1 MALNFPSS
9 PTNGQT
15 YSAYN
20 ITWVYETANTTWKVK
35 HDGVFAAGTTKV
47 AVLRDQK
54 NYDKGGGY
62 FYGDYWRDRDL
73 TVIEDPQGFVTFV
86 PTPNGQTTE
95 SLGKTPG
102 YWSLPAGTYE
112 IQWGAFGGDVNRHQ
126 TRLVWS
132 TTQSDMTWT
141 AVEPN
146 YSTTTADNPP
156 DQTSRFG
163 TNECFGS
170 SENVTIT
177 TVSAWTGTW
186 SKGTKVITITETTW
200 FKVLHIS
207 DSDDPEGFGTEVD
220 GSSFS
225 PDRYTTGKNIYAEVR
240 ITDLATAVKEGT
252 DGSVLNVK
260 DYGALGDGSTN
271 DSAAIQS
278 AFNAANSTTNQKG
291 KRIVFPAGVYCV
303 ESQLNVTLDAVQEQF
318 HVEGLGNVVIRQKHA
333 NNGFNI
339 DINTNDWIESLGA
352 PRVTIRGI
360 TFAQDD
366 SLNNGDGKAIYLDGA
381 NVGGRH
387 TGICIIENCRVSNY
401 SNRLKSFSMGIH
413 INELHDVS
421 ITNCSFH
428 MDFGDAASPIANSL
442 NTGVYIDGTT
452 AAYPAHYFIDNCAFY
467 YGNSG
472 IHLNDYCEGLYVSN
486 CGFVV
491 NDNGIICDVEGE
503 LGQQEPG
510 LQVTNCHF
518 NQATTQYDTYSI
530 YGNGM
535 VDVLISNNLIYAGPN
550 NKADNSSGWTGL
562 GTGERGAIYLEHS
575 GSYTITNNVF
585 KRNGS
590 HTPGAGQLI
599 SAIKIGDS
607 YASGATALNLGT
619 IQSNIFELFD
629 TALRAVYL
637 MSESEYVSVVNN
649 QFKDCN
655 GEIKDDGTAGKNL
668 TFPQLNAG
676 DAGDPAVTVWHVQ
689 KTTNQT
695 IDNESWSDITGL
707 SQTVTALSRTS
718 KFLITATVNGSMS
731 NSSGH
736 DGLLRLMRGTTV
748 IGSTAT
754 DAGVDANNTG
764 FAQVSG
770 QDSYYTIDNS
780 CITFLDT
787 PASDGSIG
795 DHTYHIEGRN
805 TDNSSNL
812 IINGRTAGGYYL
824 VSHMTIQ
831 QVS

>member
-15 YSAYN
+15 YTANN
-20 ITWVYETANTTWKVK
+20 ITWEYETSSTTWKVK
-35 HDGVFAAGTTKV
+35 YEDTVGVGKTKV

-73 TVIEDPQGFVTFV
+73 TVIEDPQSFVTFV

-170 SENVTIT
+170 SENVTHQDQAT
-177 TVSAWTGTW
+177 WTGTW
-186 SKGTKVITITETTW
+186 SKGTKVITITQTTY

-207 DSDDPEGFGTEVD
+207 EIDDSEGFGTEVD
-220 GSSFS
+220 SSAFS

-240 ITDLATAVKEGT
+240 ITDLSTAVKEGT

-271 DSAAIQS
+271 DTTAIQA
-278 AFNAANSTTNQKG
+278 AFDAANSTAHQKG

-303 ESQLNVTLDAVQEQF
+303 QSQLNVTLDAVQEQF

-339 DINTNDWIESLGA
+339 DIDTNDWLESLGA

-366 SLNNGDGKAIYLDGA
+366 SLNNSQGKAIYLDGA
-381 NVGGRH
+381 NAPGQH

-413 INELHDVS
+413 INDLHDVS

-428 MDFGDAASPIANSL
+428 MDFGDADSPKKDSL
-442 NTGVYIDGTT
+442 NTAIYIDGTT
-452 AAYPAHYFIDNCAFY
+452 AAYPAHYYVDNCSFF
-467 YGNSG
+467 YGNAG
-472 IHLNDYCEGLYVSN
+472 IHLKQYCEGLYVSN

-550 NKADNSSGWTGL
+550 NNGDGSSGWTGL
-562 GTGERGAIYLEHS
+562 GNGERGAIYLEHS

-590 HTPGAGQLI
+590 HTPGALQLI

-629 TALRAVYL
+629 TARRAVYL
-637 MSESEYVSVVNN
+637 MPESEYVSVVNN
-649 QFKDCN
+649 QFKKCN
-655 GEIKDDGTAGKNL
+655 GDIKDDGTAEKNL
-668 TFPQLNAG
+668 TFPQLNSG
-676 DAGDPAVTVWHVQ
+676 DAGDPVVTVWNAV
-689 KTTNQT
+689 KTGTQT
-695 IDNESWSDITGL
+695 ITGTNWTEVSSL
-707 SQTVTALSRTS
+707 TQDVTALSPTS
-718 KFLITATVNGSMS
+718 KFLITVVCNAATDNSGSS
-731 NSSGH
+731 YEFDS
-736 DGLLRLMRGTTV
+736 LARLVRTTGGVDAV
-748 IGSTAT
+748 IGSGSADT
-754 DAGVDANNTG
+754 DG
-764 FAQVSG
+764 FGQSG
-770 QDSYYTIDNS
+770 GQIGYYEIQSMNLTY
-780 CITFLDT
+780 LDT
-787 PASDGSIG
+787 PGVG
-795 DHTYHIEGRN
+795 THTYHVMGRATNNSHNMLIN
-805 TDNSSNL
+805 TR
-812 IINGRTAGGYYL
+812 GAGTFQTY
-824 VSHMTIQ
+824 SQMTIQ